1 SSEDI
6 DKGTRWASDI
16 AGELDE
22 SSFGILCVTK
32 ANLAAPWLNFEA
44 GALGKSVD
52 KSRVCPVL
60 FRIKRSE
67 ISGPMLQFQSTV
79 IEKEDVYK
87 LLKSINDACGTDS
100 IDEARLEKGFD
111 VWWPFLEQDLGKIP
125 NNSKPKK
132 EEPEN
137 PTEKIL
143 EEILQLSRSNQMIL
157 RNPEEILPVDY

>member
-1 SSEDI
+1 MVIQDLGIIELVDSSTFI
-6 DKGTRWASDI
+6 MGGVKTTANANSKAGSGTAQ
-16 AGELDE
+16 AG
-22 SSFGILCVTK
+22 
-32 ANLAAPWLNFEA
+32 AEA

-100 IDEARLEKGFD
+100 IDESRLEKGFD

-125 NNSKPKK
+125 NNM
-132 EEPEN
+132 
-137 PTEKIL
+137 L
-143 EEILQLSRSNQMIL
+143 LSADLIFSI
-157 RNPEEILPVDY
+157 Y